1 MLIVEDLWPKKMM
14 ELQEKWN
21 SGRDYDQKPMKRH
34 FMIICILAAIVQSQM
49 TWHGTELAPPPKNI
63 SDATFGII
71 DISSGFLLIDSDN
84 KGSLSM
90 NFLCCR
96 CRHLSN
102 NGSKSM
108 VVIIQRMISSNLWS
122 DSGLPKELVTRNTMK
137 KVNFHEPG
145 VWSW

>member
-1 MLIVEDLWPKKMM
+1 
-14 ELQEKWN
+14 
-21 SGRDYDQKPMKRH
+21 
-34 FMIICILAAIVQSQM
+34 MIICILAAIVQSQM
-49 TWHGTELAPPPKNI
+49 TWHGTELAPPKKKKKI

-71 DISSGFLLIDSDN
+71 DISTGFLLIDSDN

-108 VVIIQRMISSNLWS
+108 VVIIQRMISSHL
-122 DSGLPKELVTRNTMK
+122 
-137 KVNFHEPG
+137 
-145 VWSW
+145 